1 LSLTSR
7 TETPR
12 RAITVLPG
20 WLPLVARAFAL
31 AGALVG
37 LYSMR
42 QADPDLWGYL
52 AYGRLFVEHGAIVRQ
67 DPFAYTSAPFHWMT
81 FEYGAHVLLWL
92 AFHYA
97 GAAGLIGLKCV
108 FGGTALYCLYA
119 AIRVTSDEPFVWVPA
134 FLLCTSAVSR
144 FFLFR
149 PQLFTFAFFALFVA
163 VLMRFLLRRRAPLW
177 LLPIATLVWANT
189 HGGFVAG
196 LGALGL
202 TILLRASENVT
213 NHGWRV
219 RRLVEGTGRLW
230 TSLGACTLAT
240 FINPLGPTLWGY
252 VVTELSHGSNRRYIA
267 EWRPP
272 SFSNDPW
279 SLIVLTLLTAT
290 VVVIGLMAHRRHV
303 IAGARAAYWAMSCVP
318 LLAMSYVSVRHV
330 PLAAIW
336 AGPVITLLA
345 SRLNDELPS
354 LVTFRRVWFLLRGF
368 ALLPICLTFAVVY
381 AEPAP
386 VVHAAGAVLGTTH
399 PCGAVNFLRQN
410 HVEGNVYNPLWWGS
424 YITWELYPQVRVSM
438 DGRNISLFPDEMVV
452 ENLKFYSNDIREADL
467 DAPFEHDTDFLLV
480 PSDSPVLTR
489 VRMDRRWRRMYADR
503 DAELF
508 ARADAAAGPRA
519 SAVDGRLFVA
529 PTDTCPTTL
538 Q

>member
-1 LSLTSR
+1 
-7 TETPR
+7 
-12 RAITVLPG
+12 
-20 WLPLVARAFAL
+20 
-31 AGALVG
+31 
-37 LYSMR
+37 MR

-97 GAAGLIGLKCV
+97 GAAGLIGLKCIL
-108 FGGTALYCLYA
+108 GGTALYCLYA

-177 LLPIATLVWANT
+177 LLPIATLIWANT

-202 TILLRASENVT
+202 TILLRASENIT

-230 TSLGACTLAT
+230 ASLGACTLVT

-252 VVTELSHGSNRRYIA
+252 VLTELLHGSNRRYIA

-272 SFSNDPW
+272 SVSNDPW

-290 VVVIGLMAHRRHV
+290 VVVIGLMAHRQHV
-303 IAGARAAYWAMSCVP
+303 FAGPRAAYWAISCVP
-318 LLAMSYVSVRHV
+318 LLAMSYLSVRHV

-386 VVHAAGAVLGTTH
+386 VVRAAGAVLGATH

-452 ENLKFYSNDIREADL
+452 ENLKFYSQDIREADL
-467 DAPFEHDTDFLLV
+467 DAPLRYDTDLLLV
-480 PSDSPVLTR
+480 PSDLPVLAR
-489 VRMDRRWRRMYADR
+489 VHGDRRWRQVYRDG
-503 DAELF
+503 DAEIFVRTDVAASLRAVALNERSF
-508 ARADAAAGPRA
+508 VVPTAR
-519 SAVDGRLFVA
+519 
-529 PTDTCPTTL
+529 CPTTL